1 MPTHE
6 DLAELAK
13 ICARHARG
21 ATDKDVATVLWK
33 MAKDY
38 QSEAVKL
45 DIGKSPDIGEPPA
58 RS

>member
-1 MPTHE
+1 MATHE

-21 ATDKDVATVLWK
+21 TTNKNVATALWK
-33 MAKDY
+33 MAEDD
-38 QSEAVKL
+38 QSEAVKVDSAKL
-45 DIGKSPDIGEPPA
+45 PDIGEPPA

>member
-1 MPTHE
+1 
-6 DLAELAK
+6 
-13 ICARHARG
+13 
-21 ATDKDVATVLWK
+21 

-45 DIGKSPDIGEPPA
+45 DSGKSPDIGEPPA

>member
-1 MPTHE
+1 M
-6 DLAELAK
+6 
-13 ICARHARG
+13 
-21 ATDKDVATVLWK
+21 DKDVATVLWK

-45 DIGKSPDIGEPPA
+45 DSGKSPDIGEPPA